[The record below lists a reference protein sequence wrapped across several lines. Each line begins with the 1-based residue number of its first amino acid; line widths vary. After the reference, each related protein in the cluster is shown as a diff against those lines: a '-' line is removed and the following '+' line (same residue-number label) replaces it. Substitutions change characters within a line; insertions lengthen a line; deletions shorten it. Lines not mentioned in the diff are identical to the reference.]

1 MKASREVEGGVVSD
15 VDGGVGFDGEGG
27 VGFEG
32 GVVSDVEG
40 GVGYD
45 GGGGAG
51 VQLSSR
57 KSRRCPAIFG
67 FVSLPVRYPQTCQLC
82 YHAPIYD
89 L

>member
-1 MKASREVEGGVVSD
+1 MLMVGLALMGKVELVLK
-15 VDGGVGFDGEGG
+15 
-27 VGFEG
+27 
-32 GVVSDVEG
+32 VELSQMLKV

>member
-67 FVSLPVRYPQTCQLC
+67 FVSLPVRYPQSWQLY
-82 YHAPIYD
+82 YHAAISD